1 MRSSNKHNDRVF
13 IVVWT
18 IACISVL
25 VVASLAAV

>member
-1 MRSSNKHNDRVF
+1 MRSSNKPNDRVF

-18 IACISVL
+18 IACVSVL